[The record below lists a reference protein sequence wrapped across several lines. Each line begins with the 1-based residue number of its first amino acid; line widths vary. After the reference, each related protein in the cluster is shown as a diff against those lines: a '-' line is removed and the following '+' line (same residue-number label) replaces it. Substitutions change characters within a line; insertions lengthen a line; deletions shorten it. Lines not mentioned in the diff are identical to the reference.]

1 MSIFNEKRW
10 LAFETGKF
18 ICAKCGATMKFTDK
32 WEDKLLCPKRGY
44 EIELELYGIDDEEE
58 YDALYPILS
67 FRQRMTKSQ
76 VRKKTLKRNNSN

>member
-1 MSIFNEKRW
+1 MSIFNEKRR

-32 WEDKLLCPKRGY
+32 WEDKLLCPKCGY

-58 YDALYPILS
+58 YDALYPILPATNDEES
-67 FRQRMTKSQ
+67 S
-76 VRKKTLKRNNSN
+76 KKEDIEKE

>member
-32 WEDKLLCPKRGY
+32 WEDKLLCPKCGY

-58 YDALYPILS
+58 YDALYPILPVMNDEES
-67 FRQRMTKSQ
+67 S
-76 VRKKTLKRNNSN
+76 KKEDIEKE

>member
-32 WEDKLLCPKRGY
+32 WEDRLLCPKCGY
-44 EIELELYGIDDEEE
+44 EIELELYGMDDEEE
-58 YDALYPILS
+58 YDALYPILPAMNDEES
-67 FRQRMTKSQ
+67 S
-76 VRKKTLKRNNSN
+76 KKEDIEKK

>member
-32 WEDKLLCPKRGY
+32 QEDRLLCPKCGY

-58 YDALYPILS
+58 YDALYPILPAMNDEES
-67 FRQRMTKSQ
+67 S
-76 VRKKTLKRNNSN
+76 KKEDIEKE

>member
-32 WEDKLLCPKRGY
+32 WEDRLLCPKCGY

-58 YDALYPILS
+58 YDALYPILPAMNDEES
-67 FRQRMTKSQ
+67 S
-76 VRKKTLKRNNSN
+76 KKEDIEKK

>member
-32 WEDKLLCPKRGY
+32 WEDRLLCPKCGY

-58 YDALYPILS
+58 YDALYPVLPTINDEES
-67 FRQRMTKSQ
+67 S
-76 VRKKTLKRNNSN
+76 KKEDIEKK

>member
-18 ICAKCGATMKFTDK
+18 ICAKCGVTMKFTDK
-32 WEDKLLCPKRGY
+32 WEDKLLCPKCGY

-58 YDALYPILS
+58 YDALYPILPTTNDEES
-67 FRQRMTKSQ
+67 S
-76 VRKKTLKRNNSN
+76 KKEDIEKE

>member
-32 WEDKLLCPKRGY
+32 WEDKLLCPKCGY
-44 EIELELYGIDDEEE
+44 EIELELYGMDDEEE
-58 YDALYPILS
+58 YDALYPILPAMNDEEPS
-67 FRQRMTKSQ
+67 
-76 VRKKTLKRNNSN
+76 KKEDIEKK